1 MRVEIV
7 VVGAG
12 IVGASVAYRLACA
25 GAAVTVLDAK
35 RAGGGTSAA
44 TFARINANRKE
55 PLTYYLLNRAGMA
68 EHLLLRRE
76 LGDGSWLHLVGN
88 LEWDAQPERL
98 RRKVRRL
105 QERGYDADLVTRAE
119 LYALE
124 PDLAAPDDI
133 EEIAYYPSEG
143 YVDVAVVI
151 GLLLRAARERGAT
164 IRLGCRVTG
173 LDETGGHVSGVVTA
187 EGTRSVVMGAD
198 LVVSCTG
205 RWTDELAQ
213 RAGVRVP
220 LAPTAGLLVLTAPV
234 PTRVRSI
241 VHTEEIAMRADG
253 GGRLMLHAAALD
265 ARVEANL
272 DGDERR
278 AIAAESVRRASRIL
292 PALKGVPYEAV
303 RLGVR
308 AMPVDGLPIVGPY
321 PGLASLYVVC
331 SHSGVTLGPLLGRI
345 VADEIVRSRVD
356 ERIMPFRSERLL
368 AG

>member
-1 MRVEIV
+1 
-7 VVGAG
+7 
-12 IVGASVAYRLACA
+12 
-25 GAAVTVLDAK
+25 
-35 RAGGGTSAA
+35 
-44 TFARINANRKE
+44 
-55 PLTYYLLNRAGMA
+55 LTYYLLNRAGMA

-76 LGDGSWLHLVGN
+76 LGDSSWLHLVGN
-88 LEWDAQPERL
+88 LEWDTQPERL
-98 RRKVRRL
+98 RRKICRL

-119 LYALE
+119 LHALE
-124 PDLAAPDDI
+124 PDLAAPDDV

-143 YVDVAVVI
+143 YVDVAVLI
-151 GLLLRAARERGAT
+151 GLLLRAARECGAT
-164 IRLGCRVTG
+164 IRVGCRVTS
-173 LDETGGHVSGVVTA
+173 LDATGGHVAGVVTA
-187 EGTRSVVMGAD
+187 EGVLGAD
-198 LVVSCTG
+198 MVVSCTG

-241 VHTEEIAMRADG
+241 VHTEEIAMRPDG

-265 ARVEANL
+265 ACVEPNL
-272 DGDERR
+272 EGDARR
-278 AIAAESVRRASRIL
+278 SIAAESVRRASCVL

-308 AMPVDGLPIVGPY
+308 AMPVDGVPIVGPY

-345 VADEIVRSRVD
+345 VADEIVRSKVD
-356 ERIMPFRSERLL
+356 QRIMPFRPERLL

>member
-1 MRVEIV
+1 MEIV

-25 GAAVTVLDAK
+25 GAAVTVLDAG

-44 TFARINANRKE
+44 TFAWINANRKE

-88 LEWDAQPERL
+88 LEWDTQPERL
-98 RRKVRRL
+98 RRKVHRL

-119 LYALE
+119 LHALE
-124 PDLAAPDDI
+124 PDLAAPEDI

-143 YVDVAVVI
+143 YVDVSVLI

-164 IRLGCRVTG
+164 IKVGCRVTG
-173 LDETGGHVSGVVTA
+173 LVEAGGRVSGVVTA
-187 EGTRSVVMGAD
+187 EGVLGAD
-198 LVVSCTG
+198 RVVSCTG

-213 RAGVRVP
+213 LAGVRVP

-241 VHTEEIAMRADG
+241 VHTEEIVMRPDG

-272 DGDERR
+272 DADERR
-278 AIAAESVRRASRIL
+278 AIAAESVRRAGRVL

-308 AMPVDGLPIVGPY
+308 AIPADGVPVVGPY

-331 SHSGVTLGPLLGRI
+331 AHSGVTLGPLLGRI
-345 VADEIVRSRVD
+345 VADAIVRNRVD
-356 ERIMPFRSERLL
+356 ERIMPFRAERLL

>member
-1 MRVEIV
+1 MEIV

-25 GAAVTVLDAK
+25 GAAVTVLDAG

-44 TFARINANRKE
+44 TFAWINANRKE

-88 LEWDAQPERL
+88 LEWDTQPERL

-119 LYALE
+119 LHALE
-124 PDLAAPDDI
+124 PDLAAPEDI

-143 YVDVAVVI
+143 YVDVAVLI

-164 IRLGCRVTG
+164 IRVGCRVTG
-173 LDETGGHVSGVVTA
+173 LVGAGGRVSGVMTA
-187 EGTRSVVMGAD
+187 EGVLGAD
-198 LVVSCTG
+198 MVVSCTG
-205 RWTDELAQ
+205 RWTDALAHL
-213 RAGVRVP
+213 AGVRVP

-241 VHTEEIAMRADG
+241 VHTEEIAMRPDG

-272 DGDERR
+272 DADERR
-278 AIAAESVRRASRIL
+278 AIAAESVRRASRVL

-345 VADEIVRSRVD
+345 VADEIVRNRVD
-356 ERIMPFRSERLL
+356 ERIMPFRAERLL
-368 AG
+368 GG

>member
-1 MRVEIV
+1 MEIV

-12 IVGASVAYRLACA
+12 IIGASVAYRLACA
-25 GAAVTVLDAK
+25 GAAVTVLDAG
-35 RAGGGTSAA
+35 RVGGGTSAA
-44 TFARINANRKE
+44 TFAWINANRKE
-55 PLTYYLLNRAGMA
+55 PLTYHLLNRAGMA

-88 LEWDAQPERL
+88 LEWDTQPERL
-98 RRKVRRL
+98 RCKVRRL
-105 QERGYDADLVTRAE
+105 QERGYDVDLVTRAE
-119 LYALE
+119 LHALE
-124 PDLAAPDDI
+124 PDLAAPEDI

-143 YVDVAVVI
+143 YVDVAVLI

-164 IRLGCRVTG
+164 IRAGCRVTG
-173 LDETGGHVSGVVTA
+173 IVETGGHVSGVVTA
-187 EGTRSVVMGAD
+187 EGVLGAD
-198 LVVSCTG
+198 MVVSCTG
-205 RWTDELAQ
+205 HWTDELAQ
-213 RAGVRVP
+213 LAGLHVP

-241 VHTEEIAMRADG
+241 VHTEEIALRPDG
-253 GGRLMLHAAALD
+253 GGRLMLHAEALD
-265 ARVEANL
+265 ARVEVNL

-278 AIAAESVRRASRIL
+278 AIAAESVRRAGRVL
-292 PALKGVPYEAV
+292 PALNGVPYEAV

-308 AMPVDGLPIVGPY
+308 AMPVDGVPVVGPY

-345 VADEIVRSRVD
+345 VADEIVRSKVD
-356 ERIMPFRSERLL
+356 VRMKPFRLERLL

>member
-1 MRVEIV
+1 MRMEIV

-12 IVGASVAYRLACA
+12 IVGASVAYRLACT
-25 GAAVTVLDAK
+25 GATVTVLDAG

-44 TFARINANRKE
+44 TFAWINANRKE

-76 LGDGSWLHLVGN
+76 LEDGSWLHVVGN
-88 LEWDAQPERL
+88 LEWDTQPERL

-119 LYALE
+119 LHALE
-124 PDLAAPDDI
+124 PDLAAPEDV

-143 YVDVAVVI
+143 YVDVAVLI

-164 IRLGCRVTG
+164 IRVGCRVTG
-173 LDETGGHVSGVVTA
+173 LVGAGGRVSGVMTA
-187 EGTRSVVMGAD
+187 EGVLGAD
-198 LVVSCTG
+198 MVVSCTG

-213 RAGVRVP
+213 LAGLRVP

-241 VHTEEIAMRADG
+241 VHTEEIALRPDG
-253 GGRLMLHAAALD
+253 GGRLMLHAEVLD
-265 ARVEANL
+265 ARVEVNL
-272 DGDERR
+272 DGDERQS
-278 AIAAESVRRASRIL
+278 IAAESVRRASRVL
-292 PALKGVPYEAV
+292 PALKDVPYEAV

-308 AMPVDGLPIVGPY
+308 AMPVDGVPIVGPY

-356 ERIMPFRSERLL
+356 ERIMPFRPERLL